1 MTVLIYCKT
10 VSHLADDAIAQNFR
24 RHVVDGAGGL
34 CLDAALDVHVS
45 RQAKVRDLHAEAVGR
60 IRRGRQQHVACTQ
73 EIQTQILQ
81 PKSKSNPE
89 PRGRLL
95 C

>member
-1 MTVLIYCKT
+1 MSY
-10 VSHLADDAIAQNFR
+10 LADDAVAQNFR

-34 CLDAALDVHVS
+34 CLNAALDVHVS
-45 RQAKVRDLHAEAVGR
+45 RQAKVRDLHTEAVGR
-60 IRRGRQQHVACTQ
+60 IRRGRQQHVACTHQ
-73 EIQTQILQ
+73 NQNQISQ

-95 C
+95 CWSGARLPYI